1 MAMDT
6 KVLRLTEFEAP
17 HCLLESLIWFLL
29 WLVVW
34 AVANWNAFMFLCSI
48 DPYAED
54 SLMVADVRTKKI
66 KAKLEPEER
75 AGSQKLRRQGQ

>member
-1 MAMDT
+1 
-6 KVLRLTEFEAP
+6 
-17 HCLLESLIWFLL
+17 
-29 WLVVW
+29 
-34 AVANWNAFMFLCSI
+34 MFLCSI